1 MRGGRLAG
9 QLATGLGGS
18 LLLPFLVELGMA
30 SMLGQHFSLQ
40 RSAIFVG
47 VLAGGSGLLLAIDRI
62 VEYRRHR
69 AEARAE
75 AELERVAPEH
85 VAHHAMTVYGS
96 ETDGVVALCAARLGL
111 SSLHYV
117 AYHARGKGLFRVDVL
132 DHPDMAPLVGLA
144 PPDRHREIY
153 ENYGTRL
160 KALMTHLDD
169 DFDELDAHLTRIAAG
184 HAPFKIRLR
193 GAETFRPVSPVVYVA
208 LEAGAEQCAALESE
222 LRVGALRAE
231 ARFPFHPHITVAHDL
246 DEAAL
251 DAAQAAMTR
260 YEAVFDVTH
269 VHRFVYDG
277 TAWRPARRFLLGAV
291 GTADAPEDDRT

>member
-1 MRGGRLAG
+1 VRLPPLGPGETIVGVAVAVPEPFCG
-9 QLATGLGGS
+9 QLHDARLRFGD
-18 LLLPFLVELGMA
+18 P
-30 SMLGQHFSLQ
+30 
-40 RSAIFVG
+40 
-47 VLAGGSGLLLAIDRI
+47 
-62 VEYRRHR
+62 
-69 AEARAE
+69 EARNIVPHVT
-75 AELERVAPEH
+75 LIGPTPVA
-85 VAHHAMTVYGS
+85 
-96 ETDGVVALCAARLGL
+96 
-111 SSLHYV
+111 
-117 AYHARGKGLFRVDVL
+117 
-132 DHPDMAPLVGLA
+132 
-144 PPDRHREIY
+144 
-153 ENYGTRL
+153 
-160 KALMTHLDD
+160 DD

-246 DEAAL
+246 DDAAL

>member
-30 SMLGQHFSLQ
+30 SMLGQQFSLR
-40 RSAIFVG
+40 RSAMFVG
-47 VLAGGSGLLLAIDRI
+47 VLAGGSGLLLAIDRL

-69 AEARAE
+69 AERRAE
-75 AELERVAPEH
+75 AELERVAPQH
-85 VAHHAMTVYGS
+85 VTHHAMTVYGA

-144 PPDRHREIY
+144 APDRHREIY

-160 KALMTHLDD
+160 KSLMTHLDD
-169 DFDELDAHLTRIAAG
+169 DFDELDSGRL
-184 HAPFKIRLR
+184 IRLVLDVEK
-193 GAETFRPVSPVVYVA
+193 GAVFVIEVHEHSGRYLLGVTLDQSHVDVA
-208 LEAGAEQCAALESE
+208 DRE
-222 LRVGALRAE
+222 LRTLTGEIRQYLG
-231 ARFPFHPHITVAHDL
+231 HPAVPVA
-246 DEAAL
+246 
-251 DAAQAAMTR
+251 
-260 YEAVFDVTH
+260 
-269 VHRFVYDG
+269 G
-277 TAWRPARRFLLGAV
+277 G
-291 GTADAPEDDRT
+291 